1 MQPNQTRRKKFYNF
15 HKLPRVGEE
24 TGGELLWKGGT
35 QTLCICHNP
44 FIKEPR
50 VGAQDRH
57 LCCPSFNHLWVA
69 VANCRGKHIAS
80 LCFENQEIVKYEHCI
95 AASVYAH
102 EECVV
107 MLSFHHKHQLLIKFP
122 YHEQHCWLCPGTA
135 LHSHHRNTVHCLS
148 QCSEGSYHNVALVTA
163 FIYMHTKGK
172 KMLSHKLTLS

>member
-1 MQPNQTRRKKFYNF
+1 MQPNQTRRKKFSYNF

-44 FIKEPR
+44 IIKEPW

-57 LCCPSFNHLWVA
+57 LCCPSFNHLWVT

-95 AASVYAH
+95 ASSVYAH

-107 MLSFHHKHQLLIKFP
+107 MLSFHHKHQLVIKFP
-122 YHEQHCWLCPGTA
+122 YHEQHCGIINYIVIMTNWCRTMSNIVGCVQVLLSILIIEILSTA
-135 LHSHHRNTVHCLS
+135 S
-148 QCSEGSYHNVALVTA
+148 HNVQRVVT
-163 FIYMHTKGK
+163 IM
-172 KMLSHKLTLS
+172 